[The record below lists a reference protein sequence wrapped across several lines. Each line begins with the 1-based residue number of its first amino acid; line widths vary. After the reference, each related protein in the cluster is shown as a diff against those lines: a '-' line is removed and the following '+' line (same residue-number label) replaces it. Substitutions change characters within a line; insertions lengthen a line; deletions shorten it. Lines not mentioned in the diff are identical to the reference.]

1 MPLWKIYHPVGAYS
15 AQDKKEFAEKVTAMY
30 SWIPIPKSYV
40 VMIFEEVAADSFYV
54 GGASHCK
61 FVRRKLEH
69 MARTLPGLTIRE
81 WWVKAVDQLIA
92 PYVKDRGY
100 DWEVTID
107 EVPADLWS
115 LQGEIP
121 PPFESH
127 AEKRQDAAPIL
138 GQRRRQNRG
147 QPEGD
152 AVQQSAVHGGRPGS
166 PRNRGRRFTHCRSG
180 ASYRCNHINQKCHP
194 TVIRHTAI

>member
-1 MPLWKIYHPVGAYS
+1 MSKMISIQSGWRNIMPLWKVYHPVGAYS

-30 SWIPIPKSYV
+30 SRIPIPKFYV
-40 VMIFEEVAADSFYV
+40 VMIFEEVAAASFYV
-54 GGASHCK
+54 GGASHGK
-61 FVRRKLEH
+61 FVRLKLEH
-69 MARTLPGLTIRE
+69 MARTLPGPILRE

-92 PYVKDRGY
+92 PYVRDRGY

-127 AEKRQDAAPIL
+127 AEKRWVKENQASPYSLQEKLPVGALFTP
-138 GQRRRQNRG
+138 GVT
-147 QPEGD
+147 EK
-152 AVQQSAVHGGRPGS
+152 SAG
-166 PRNRGRRFTHCRSG
+166 
-180 ASYRCNHINQKCHP
+180 
-194 TVIRHTAI
+194 